1 MDNYE
6 FVEEIKKILKI
17 DRELDFTEILDL
29 GALYEKVWYDGYDDG
44 IEEGNEAELLDWNYY
59 L

>member
-17 DRELDFTEILDL
+17 DRELDFIEIFDL
-29 GALYEKVWYDGYDDG
+29 GALYEKVWYDRYDGG
-44 IEEGNEAELLDWNYY
+44 IEEGYTAK
-59 L
+59 

>member
-17 DRELDFTEILDL
+17 DREFDFIEILDL
-29 GALYEKVWYDGYDDG
+29 GALYEKVWYDGYDSG
-44 IEEGNEAELLDWNYY
+44 IEEGYTAE
-59 L
+59 